1 MHIDREIR
9 HAFVLGL
16 FGIGAR
22 HEHAPVGQVRQSIP
36 DLLSV
41 DDPLIAIAHCTR
53 TKAGKV

>member
-1 MHIDREIR
+1 MHIDREIG

-36 DLLSV
+36 NLLSV
-41 DDPLIAIAHCTR
+41 DDPLITIAHCTC
-53 TKAGKV
+53 TKTSKV